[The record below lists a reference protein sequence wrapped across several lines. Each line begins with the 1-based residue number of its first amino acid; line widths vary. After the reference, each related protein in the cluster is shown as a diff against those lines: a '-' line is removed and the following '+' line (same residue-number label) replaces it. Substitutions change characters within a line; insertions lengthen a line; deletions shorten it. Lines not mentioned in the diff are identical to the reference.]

1 MSYVIINNQGMGFM
15 EKDIPYN
22 LTISSKEINIQ
33 EEVLVNKSNQSYR
46 FNFDNTLNTISL
58 SNNNL
63 IYERD
68 NNEYY
73 FKLDSHNKECTY
85 LFKEKDIN
93 FAIKVHS
100 CKYENKDNKITF
112 TYKLESQEEEITIT
126 LERK

>member
-1 MSYVIINNQGMGFM
+1 MSYVIISNQGMGFM
-15 EKDIPYN
+15 EKEVPYKLTIISKDIN
-22 LTISSKEINIQ
+22 LTK
-33 EEVLVNKSNQSYR
+33 EVLVTINDQVYT
-46 FNFDNTLNTISL
+46 FNYDNTLNTITY
-58 SNNNL
+58 NNDSL

-112 TYKLESQEEEITIT
+112 TYKLESQEEDITIT

>member
-1 MSYVIINNQGMGFM
+1 MSYVIISNQGMGFM
-15 EKDIPYN
+15 EREVPYKLTIISKDIN
-22 LTISSKEINIQ
+22 LT
-33 EEVLVNKSNQSYR
+33 EEVLVTINNQVYT
-46 FNFDNTLNTISL
+46 FNYDNTLNTITY
-58 SNNNL
+58 NNDSL

-73 FKLDSHNKECTY
+73 FKLDSTY

-100 CKYENKDNKITF
+100 CDYTKTDNKITF
-112 TYKLESQEEEITIT
+112 TYKLESQEDAITIT

>member
-1 MSYVIINNQGMGFM
+1 MSYVIISNQGMEFM
-15 EKDIPYN
+15 EKEVPYK
-22 LTISSKEINIQ
+22 LTIISKDININ
-33 EEVLVNKSNQSYR
+33 EEILVDISAHCYR
-46 FNFDNTLNTISL
+46 FYYDNTLNTITI
-58 SNNNL
+58 NDNL
-63 IYERD
+63 NYERD

-73 FKLDSHNKECTY
+73 FRLDSHNKECTY